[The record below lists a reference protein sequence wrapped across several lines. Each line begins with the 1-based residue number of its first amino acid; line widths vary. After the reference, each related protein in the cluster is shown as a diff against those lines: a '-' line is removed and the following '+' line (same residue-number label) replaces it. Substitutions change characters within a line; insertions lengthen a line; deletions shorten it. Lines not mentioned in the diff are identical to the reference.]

1 MHGRSHTSQ
10 GSDGDAKSMSDKPK
24 GRETTTGRVLEE
36 MVLPALNRAGY
47 TWTTQ
52 THVGCRPNGRKHNV
66 DVIATKDE
74 KSVLVSMKWQES
86 SGTAEQKVPF
96 EVMCLAD
103 ALRELELEAAYLVL
117 GGPGWTLRD
126 WYVSGALK
134 KRLVDVAAVH
144 VMTLEMF
151 VARVNQGKL

>member
-1 MHGRSHTSQ
+1 
-10 GSDGDAKSMSDKPK
+10 MSEQRPK

-36 MVLPALNRAGY
+36 MVLPALRRAGY
-47 TWTTQ
+47 TLAEQ
-52 THVGCRPNGRKHNV
+52 QHVGPRPGGRKHKV
-66 DVIATKDE
+66 DLVITKDGIA
-74 KSVLVSMKWQES
+74 VLISMKWQEA

-103 ALRELELEAAYLVL
+103 ALATGAYARAYLVL

-134 KRLVDVAAVH
+134 SRMVGVENVDVVA
-144 VMTLEMF
+144 LETF
-151 VARVNQGKL
+151 IAKANQGRL